1 VQDVR
6 RSFAVVGVE
15 GALLALPAR
24 AVARVTL
31 LEDGGDFGAGLRQF
45 SVGDC
50 AGVVD
55 DLMDCQCCEL
65 SGHQL
70 RCLLQPRRTSNR
82 EHKRTH
88 EFLAQDAG
96 RVLDLFADHVE
107 VLADVV
113 RPLVRSLIK
122 EDAFDVNAVAGG
134 LVVFRPA
141 AVDGHIVEDLLDRSF
156 AVLHPYV
163 AHGRHILL
171 RVE

>member
-1 VQDVR
+1 M
-6 RSFAVVGVE
+6 
-15 GALLALPAR
+15 
-24 AVARVTL
+24 
-31 LEDGGDFGAGLRQF
+31 
-45 SVGDC
+45 
-50 AGVVD
+50 D
-55 DLMDCQCCEL
+55 DLVDCQCCEL
-65 SGHQL
+65 NGQEL

-88 EFLAQDAG
+88 EFLAQDTG

-107 VLADVV
+107 VLADIV

-156 AVLHPYV
+156 TVLHPYV
-163 AHGRHILL
+163 THGRHILL
-171 RVE
+171 RVEERQLARVIGVGRWGFAGPTVGVDYDQEVQIWVVVDAVDLRISLGYSEYYI